1 MCRLLRN
8 GSPQVE
14 VLLQEVCSVCTA
26 HGDRIVLAKC
36 PICHKLVCETCRVMR
51 GGRSFCSQRCSD
63 YFFFDDED

>member
-1 MCRLLRN
+1 M
-8 GSPQVE
+8 
-14 VLLQEVCSVCTA
+14 QEVCSVCTT
-26 HGDRIVLAKC
+26 HGERIVLAKC